1 MEKALPDYAAA
12 YAVINREF
20 AAREL
25 SGYRYINR
33 ENDMGIEGLRRA
45 KKSYQP
51 AILLEKFLCTEKW

>member
-1 MEKALPDYAAA
+1 M
-12 YAVINREF
+12 INREF

-51 AILLEKFLCTEKW
+51 AILLEKFLCTEKS